1 MTDLAAGDHDDLEDG
16 RRAATPDGDN
26 LVLDYARA
34 EADAFGAM
42 TAAKGGRRLDDEDAG
57 LHLRDMAVGSPFGN
71 VAALTRAVGETESA
85 DVVARLRGFY
95 GEVPGG
101 PFLVFSPWPTGDW
114 TEHGMILVGH
124 PPLMFRPAGPATTT
138 TTAPGLRVVEA
149 GDEDVLADF
158 ERTLIEAYPAPE
170 MQPWER
176 GAMFAPA
183 VLDSAWR
190 LFVGYEGDEPVAT
203 AGAWVSPAVTLVEL
217 VSTRPEC
224 RGKGYGAALT
234 AAASVVA
241 PDQPAMLIA
250 SDDGRGVYDRLGY
263 LPLQRH
269 TLWLGLR

>member
-1 MTDLAAGDHDDLEDG
+1 MSDLAAEAHEELEDG

-34 EADAFGAM
+34 EAAAFGAM
-42 TAAKGGRRLDDEDAG
+42 TAAKGGRVHDDDGAG
-57 LHLRDMAVGSPFGN
+57 LHLRDLAVGSPFGN
-71 VAALTRAVGETESA
+71 VAALTAPVPESRTA
-85 DVVARLRGFY
+85 EVVARLRAFY

-101 PFLVFSPWPTGDW
+101 PYLVFSPWPTADW
-114 TEHGMILVGH
+114 TEHGMIRVGH

-138 TTAPGLRVVEA
+138 VPGLRVGEA
-149 GDEDVLADF
+149 TDADTLADF

-170 MQPWER
+170 MQPWAR
-176 GAMFAPA
+176 GSMFAPGI
-183 VLDSAWR
+183 LDSAWR
-190 LFVGYEGDEPVAT
+190 LFVGYEGDEPVGT
-203 AGAWVSPAVTLVEL
+203 AGAWVSPAMTLVEL

-234 AAASVVA
+234 AAATVVA

-263 LPLQRH
+263 LPLSRH